1 MHQRGRTGKCA
12 CFSRS
17 PVCARLQIMIDFRK
31 DVSERFIRYTRFDT
45 MSDPSLAGS
54 RRPTTPGQVV
64 MQKALVAELEELGL
78 EVTYGEEHVV
88 HAILRANAQGI
99 APVAFMA
106 HVDTADDVMG
116 NGVKARVHDYE
127 GGDIVL
133 DGTVIRACD
142 NPDLARCAGGRVIT
156 SDGTTLLGGDDKA
169 GVAEIMEAVSYLV
182 GHPEVVHGDVEVFF
196 TPDEETGAG
205 MDMFPYHE
213 MISKVCYTLD
223 GGPEGEIETECF
235 NAATVDIAIHGVST
249 HLGSARGR
257 LVNALKVASMIA
269 DTLPHSESPE
279 ATDGRYGYYHVGAIE
294 GTNVEARMEIFIR
307 DFDSGSFDER
317 IRALEALARAVADI
331 YHASIDIDVHVSYR
345 NMASA
350 NARHPE
356 ALEAVME
363 AGRRLGLDLH
373 QELIRG
379 GTDGARMAERAGVPC
394 PNLFTGGH
402 NFHSLEEWVSVD
414 VMSESVNMV
423 LAIIDY
429 QVAAAKA

>member
-1 MHQRGRTGKCA
+1 
-12 CFSRS
+12 
-17 PVCARLQIMIDFRK
+17 MIDFRK

-235 NAATVDIAIHGVST
+235 NAVDPPGLRPRTAGER
-249 HLGSARGR
+249 AQGR
-257 LVNALKVASMIA
+257 QH
-269 DTLPHSESPE
+269 DC
-279 ATDGRYGYYHVGAIE
+279 R
-294 GTNVEARMEIFIR
+294 
-307 DFDSGSFDER
+307 
-317 IRALEALARAVADI
+317 
-331 YHASIDIDVHVSYR
+331 HASALREPGGHR
-345 NMASA
+345 RPLRLLPCG
-350 NARHPE
+350 RHRGHE
-356 ALEAVME
+356 
-363 AGRRLGLDLH
+363 RRGAHGDLH
-373 QELIRG
+373 PRLRF
-379 GTDGARMAERAGVPC
+379 RHLR
-394 PNLFTGGH
+394 
-402 NFHSLEEWVSVD
+402 
-414 VMSESVNMV
+414 
-423 LAIIDY
+423 
-429 QVAAAKA
+429 